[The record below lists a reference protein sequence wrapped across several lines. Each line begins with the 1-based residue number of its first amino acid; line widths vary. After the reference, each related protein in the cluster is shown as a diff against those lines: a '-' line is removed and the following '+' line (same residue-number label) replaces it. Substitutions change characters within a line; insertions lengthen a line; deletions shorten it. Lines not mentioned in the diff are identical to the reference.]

1 MKDSRL
7 YSVLALLIALSLA
20 VTSGC
25 STVTAPAET
34 PAVPA
39 NPAAPAVTPAPVTTP
54 ATGAPDLVI
63 TKVWL
68 DGLIVNYTIK
78 NVGTADSPQT
88 YTYIYVN
95 DLLPTQGSSSFVPAL
110 KPGQETLL
118 SFSNY
123 ELPMNMTYGD
133 VQSRVRSEGYID
145 LPLNNTKV
153 VVCSDAQNAASE
165 AVEANNCKVMLF
177 GVLWDYELLRVAN
190 LATWRN
196 GDGDMSEPG
205 SETSANG
212 AHFQIANT
220 DMEVTPQLEII
231 PQQVPQG
238 WMQGT
243 WGYFYSD
250 EEYGSPKMGAIKIP
264 ARLHFA
270 AKVGLARNA
279 IGSDGVTL
287 KFGLKD
293 LNDNVNWIASKK
305 LTTPGAFEDWDINLS
320 DYEGQKCYFVLRVEA
335 GDSPVNDFVIC
346 NQARLMQ
353 VND

>member
-1 MKDSRL
+1 MQNSRS
-7 YSVLALLIALSLA
+7 YSFLALLIVISLA

-25 STVTAPAET
+25 SNVVTPAET

-39 NPAAPAVTPAPVTTP
+39 APAAPGVVTAPVTAP
-54 ATGAPDLVI
+54 VTGVPDLVI
-63 TKVWL
+63 TKIWL
-68 DGLIVNYTIK
+68 DGVTVNYTIK
-78 NVGTADSPQT
+78 NIGAVDSPQT
-88 YTYIYVN
+88 YSYIFVN

-110 KPGQETLL
+110 KPGQEALL
-118 SFSNY
+118 TFSNY
-123 ELPMNMTYGD
+123 ELPLNLTYGEN
-133 VQSRVRSEGYID
+133 QARVRTEGYID
-145 LPLNNTKV
+145 LPINNTKV
-153 VVCSDAQNAASE
+153 MICADAQNGANE
-165 AVEANNCKVMLF
+165 IVETNNCKVMLY
-177 GVLWDYELLRVAN
+177 GILWDYELLRVSN

-196 GDGDMSEPG
+196 GDGDMPEPG
-205 SETSANG
+205 SETSVNG
-212 AHFQIANT
+212 AHFQIANM

-250 EEYGSPKMGAIKIP
+250 AEYGSPKTAAVKIP
-264 ARLHFA
+264 AKLHYV

-279 IGSDGVTL
+279 IGSDGVTV

-293 LNDNVNWIASKK
+293 LNDAVNWVASKK

-335 GDSPVNDFVIC
+335 GESPVNDFTIC
-346 NQARLMQ
+346 TQARLIQ